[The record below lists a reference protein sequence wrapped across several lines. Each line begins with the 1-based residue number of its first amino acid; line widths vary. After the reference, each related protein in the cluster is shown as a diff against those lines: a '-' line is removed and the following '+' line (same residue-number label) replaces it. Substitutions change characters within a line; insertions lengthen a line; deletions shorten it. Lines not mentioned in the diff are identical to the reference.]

1 MDTSNFPSSDLT
13 QLLNDINDSA
23 VEGADTLASRWIE
36 FRNTISDPPGR
47 VSQSLVGQSTDN
59 WHRAIDGFLSEWVYP
74 EPPKNKVTREAAIR
88 LLSRVGHSPD
98 FANYIFEKL
107 WELANSDQDADLRSW
122 ALYSLYHC
130 NLTIDENRRSQ
141 ILQIF
146 QEKERSQPDEIR
158 YWATYAIG
166 SMAGECEQV
175 MRWDDRRKGSNACH
189 CRVEPAD
196 LHLPTLEAFLAD
208 RWGRETDVDVN
219 ARIVEALGWVAG
231 WGELPQDKA
240 TKWRIVAILQE
251 SAESNYLR
259 APSPVPWAIQ
269 QIAANI
275 LHSQNRTTVHSRNQL
290 HATDQLLDLAVEL
303 VEKCPPPRD
312 REGVYRYGDEYAQ
325 QREYLLAI
333 REIARMAIRDEA
345 ELPLA
350 EKVVSMCV
358 ERLLHIANLTSARAP
373 RVFVRLR
380 WLALIYMNDL
390 ARDES
395 SVKVATEWLRE
406 CALPIYKRM
415 LSDED
420 PEITRTVVANMVTL
434 MGEREAADYFVSVIL
449 DSESKDVK
457 AAISQ
462 YRSNHGLESIVD
474 QYDFLSQ
481 KVRRAAAQA
490 LGTIPDNNVAHDRLV
505 ENLRS
510 ESVVGSWARDAL
522 LAMGGQKAI
531 DSMVQYSLQKMVQ
544 DKFFAPMEQ
553 AREQGWQL
561 LNDVR
566 FWSNSNYQVAYKAA
580 IASFVVGLVMLVIGV
595 LYMLTPETAQQNITW
610 ILASGV
616 VSTVAGIVGTFLWEP
631 VKGLNKVES
640 ELVRVIMSFENY
652 LGRMRL
658 IGLGFAHAYTTANW
672 NQLEFLEGVSLL
684 SGEAMYG
691 SASVL
696 EDLGEY
702 PNVKRNFDKPYTLV
716 PSLVGKPVDE
726 ARQLVEAVDLHLDVG
741 VPAYDSTRVEHTV
754 VSQIPEPETYAG
766 KGATVKIVPSTTHQP
781 TVKVPDFKDKTIM
794 EALNLARDTKLTIK
808 ELSFQFHDGPEGKV
822 MGQDPKPDLVVA
834 EGIPVGL
841 TVSKKDAPKA
851 ENDSDTNGPAKE
863 KKSG

>member
-1 MDTSNFPSSDLT
+1 MATSDFPSADLT

-23 VEGADTLASRWIE
+23 VDVADTLPSRWIK
-36 FRNTISDPPGR
+36 FRNTISDPPER
-47 VSQSLVGQSTDN
+47 VSQSLVGLSKDN
-59 WHRAIDGFLSEWVYP
+59 WHRAIDGFLSEWVYA

-88 LLSRVGHSPD
+88 LLGHVGYSPD
-98 FANYIFEKL
+98 FASYIFEKL
-107 WELANSDQDADLRSW
+107 WQLANSDQDADLRSW
-122 ALYSLYHC
+122 ALYSLHHC
-130 NLTIDENRRSQ
+130 NLTIDEKRWPT

-146 QEKERSQPDEIR
+146 QDKQRSHLDEIR

-166 SMAGECEQV
+166 SMARECEQV
-175 MRWDDRRKGSNACH
+175 RRWDDRRKGSNACH
-189 CRVEPAD
+189 CRVERAV
-196 LHLPTLEAFLAD
+196 LPTLEAFLAD

-219 ARIVEALGWVAG
+219 ARIVEALGWGAG
-231 WGELPQDKA
+231 WGKLPQDKA
-240 TKWRIVAILQE
+240 SKWRIVAILQE
-251 SAESNYLR
+251 AADSNYLR
-259 APSPVPWAIQ
+259 TPSPVHWAIK
-269 QIAANI
+269 QITANT
-275 LHSQNRTTVHSRNQL
+275 LHSQNSAGGHSHNQL
-290 HATDQLLDLAVEL
+290 IAIEQLLDLAIFLIEN
-303 VEKCPPPRD
+303 CPSLKERGGAYWYND
-312 REGVYRYGDEYAQ
+312 DYAQ

-333 REIARMAIRDEA
+333 KEIARMAIQDEA

-350 EKVVSMCV
+350 ERVVSMCV
-358 ERLLHIANLTSARAP
+358 ERLLHIANLTSARSP
-373 RVFVRLR
+373 RVSDRLR

-390 ARDES
+390 VKDES
-395 SVKVATEWLRE
+395 SVKAATEWLRK

-420 PEITRTVVANMVTL
+420 PEITRTVVTNMVTL

-510 ESVVGSWARDAL
+510 ETMVGSWARDAL

-561 LNDVR
+561 LNDIR

-580 IASFVVGLVMLVIGV
+580 IASFVVGMVMLVIGV
-595 LYMLTPETAQQNITW
+595 LYMLTPETAERNITW

-616 VSTVAGIVGTFLWEP
+616 ISTVAGIVGTFLWEP

-640 ELVRVIMSFENY
+640 ELVRMIMSFENY

-684 SGEAMYG
+684 SGKAMYG

-696 EDLGEY
+696 AKLGEW
-702 PNVKRNFDKPYTLV
+702 PDVKRNFDKPYTLV
-716 PSLVGKPVDE
+716 PALVGKSVDE
-726 ARQLVEAVDLHLDVG
+726 ARRLVEAVDLHLDVG
-741 VPAYDSTRVEHTV
+741 IPAYDRTRVEHTV
-754 VSQIPEPETYAG
+754 VSQIPEAETYAG

-781 TVKVPDFKDKTIM
+781 TVKVPDFKGKTIM
-794 EALNLARDTKLTIK
+794 EALDLARDTKLTIK
-808 ELSFQFHDGPEGKV
+808 ELGFQFHDGPEGKV
-822 MGQDPKPDLVVA
+822 MGQDLKPDLMIA
-834 EGIPVGL
+834 EGTPVGL

-851 ENDSDTNGPAKE
+851 EKDSDTNGPAEE